1 MNGEDE
7 AGHGSRPD
15 AGGRGCAVFFH
26 AHPDDE
32 CISTGGTM
40 ARAAAEGRRVV
51 LIVATHGE
59 HGEVPDDL
67 ADGETLADRRRAE
80 TDASAAVLGVDRIVW
95 LGYQDSGMTG
105 WDGNHDGASFHQ
117 ADLDEAGQRVAAVLR
132 EERADV
138 FTIYDW
144 HGTYGHPDHIKV
156 HLVGRRAAEL
166 VDHPMR
172 TLEATSNRDAMVAM
186 IRAAREAGVEMDP
199 ADADAD
205 AEFDPMSPAD
215 DGNPFGE
222 PESALTLRVDVSDRV
237 EAKRASMRCH
247 RSQITDSSFFLE
259 MPDEVFTMAFGIE
272 WFIEHD
278 RRPPYRD
285 GWIFESTGHG

>member
-1 MNGEDE
+1 MGTLV
-7 AGHGSRPD
+7 
-15 AGGRGCAVFFH
+15 CLH

-40 ARAAAEGRRVV
+40 ARAAAEGHRVV
-51 LIVATHGE
+51 LIVATNGE

-80 TDASAAVLGVDRIVW
+80 TDASAAVLGVDRVVW
-95 LGYQDSGMTG
+95 LGYEDSGMTG
-105 WDGNHDGASFHQ
+105 WDGNQNAASFHQ
-117 ADLDEAGQRVAAVLR
+117 ADLDEAGERVASVFR
-132 EERADV
+132 EEAADV

-144 HGTYGHPDHIKV
+144 HGTYGHPDHV
-156 HLVGRRAAEL
+156 QVNRVGQRAAAL

-172 TLEATSNRDAMVAM
+172 TLEATSNRDAMAAM
-186 IRAAREAGVEMDP
+186 ISAVQESGVEMDSP
-199 ADADAD
+199 DADVD
-205 AEFDPMSPAD
+205 FDPTAPAD

-222 PESALTLRVDVSDRV
+222 PESVLTLRVDVTDRT
-237 EAKRASMRCH
+237 EQKRASMRCH

-259 MPDEVFTMAFGIE
+259 MPDEVFAMAFGVE

-278 RRPPYRD
+278 RQPPHRD
-285 GWIFESTGHG
+285 GWIFDTEGGT